1 MGTVLGIV
9 LAGVAVAI
17 VGLVLLA
24 KFMRM
29 KN

>member
-24 KFMRM
+24 KFMWM